1 MKICG
6 HFLSI
11 LSIRLDTNE
20 TPSVCICVFFFF
32 FFKRVFVVLC
42 HTSGSCTLFTRPTS
56 LFFSNFFIKNGLHST
71 IHTIKNYFTTVFSVF
86 SFQQNKWY
94 PNTPL
99 LQTKKEDTNYHFFS
113 TFQA

>member
-1 MKICG
+1 MK
-6 HFLSI
+6 
-11 LSIRLDTNE
+11 
-20 TPSVCICVFFFF
+20 
-32 FFKRVFVVLC
+32 FVGPVHCSRDSQVPL
-42 HTSGSCTLFTRPTS
+42 
-56 LFFSNFFIKNGLHST
+56 FSNFFFKIGFHGT
-71 IHTIKNYFTTVFSVF
+71 IHRFKNYFTTVFSVF